1 MEHMAN
7 SESCAIAGSY
17 QANVGRCME
26 SAPIPRSAAPSR
38 AGLRDRDA
46 RLAQILER
54 SSPNFGVFDPEV
66 RVPHL
71 DMESELQCYK
81 EHLELYAGEIHRLQ
95 NESAGKDDL
104 IRHAQREA
112 ERAQLSLALAP
123 PAMISSPGPNAPLF
137 VKRAIED
144 AAAAR
149 GGHVPM
155 HMRSTR
161 NPEGHQDPRVG
172 RLDQLSGPIR
182 SEVGHH
188 RCWGASF
195 NPAHHPETMRDMN
208 RCRASRTRPGSN
220 YRRFASW

>member
-95 NESAGKDDL
+95 NCLLYTS
-104 IRHAQREA
+104 
-112 ERAQLSLALAP
+112 
-123 PAMISSPGPNAPLF
+123 
-137 VKRAIED
+137 D
-144 AAAAR
+144 AADEEDSVDL
-149 GGHVPM
+149 GG
-155 HMRSTR
+155 RR
-161 NPEGHQDPRVG
+161 IIKKKKDKG
-172 RLDQLSGPIR
+172 R
-182 SEVGHH
+182 
-188 RCWGASF
+188 
-195 NPAHHPETMRDMN
+195 
-208 RCRASRTRPGSN
+208 
-220 YRRFASW
+220 